1 MLAPRT
7 CQRHVAAYHQGE
19 TMRKM
24 IMMALAGLIW
34 KQFQTKVLKRP
45 PVPKRTWRY

>member
-1 MLAPRT
+1 
-7 CQRHVAAYHQGE
+7 
-19 TMRKM
+19 MRKM

-45 PVPKRTWRY
+45 PVRKSTRRY

>member
-1 MLAPRT
+1 
-7 CQRHVAAYHQGE
+7 
-19 TMRKM
+19 MRKM

-45 PVPKRTWRY
+45 VTTQRPRRYF